1 MKKLVAVTAVLMLL
15 GGGTALAQDGEVL
28 EGLIWFDRNGNG
40 VVDAGEPAL
49 ASGKGIRVFNAA
61 TKEHIGEYGT
71 DANGRYRATGLPSGT
86 PLAIYNANTDRYA
99 TTTPSSVFRTGGAT
113 LDFGIRGGVVTGSAF
128 VDADRD
134 GVRDA
139 GERELQPVH
148 RLGGLTATGSYRIE
162 DVPEGDHE
170 LALADLRAQGLLPS
184 AVTTKLFVG
193 KGAQVHVDTPY
204 FAPRADLALGA
215 LKLGPEKPGA
225 RAVGDEVEL
234 SVPVTNSGEAAD
246 GVRFTVDRPKAKLLS
261 TGEGVV
267 AEGDGFALTA
277 PLEPGATT
285 TAKLRYALTD
295 PTITGFRVVLAPGTT
310 FGDGDPSD
318 NTAELALSVTAPPSS
333 TPPSSTTTSAPG
345 SSTTPTTT
353 APPVGGAPK
362 QLARTGAAPFWP
374 LVTGL
379 TLLLAGLVLHRA
391 TRTRRRRA

>member
-28 EGLIWFDRNGNG
+28 DGLIWFDRNGNG

-49 ASGKGIRVFNAA
+49 ASGKGVRVFNAA
-61 TKEHIGEYGT
+61 TKEHIGDYGT
-71 DANGRYRATGLPSGT
+71 DANGRYRATGLPAGV

-139 GERELQPVH
+139 GERELQPAH
-148 RLGGLTATGSYRIE
+148 RLGGLTATGSYRVE

-170 LALADLRAQGLLPS
+170 LVLADLRAQGLLPS
-184 AVTTKLFVG
+184 AVTAELFVG
-193 KGAQVHVDTPY
+193 KGEQVRLDTPY
-204 FAPRADLALGA
+204 FAPRADLVLGA
-215 LKLGPEKPGA
+215 LKLGPDKPGA
-225 RAVGDEVEL
+225 RATGDEVEL
-234 SVPVTNSGEAAD
+234 SFAITNSGEAAD

-277 PLEPGATT
+277 PLEPGATA
-285 TAKLRYALTD
+285 TARLRYALTD
-295 PTITGFRVVLAPGTT
+295 PTITGFRVVLAPGTS

-318 NTAELALSVTAPPSS
+318 NTAEVALSVTAPPSS
-333 TPPSSTTTSAPG
+333 TPPSTTSTAPG
-345 SSTTPTTT
+345 SSTAPTTT

-379 TLLLAGLVLHRA
+379 ALLVAGLALHHA
-391 TRTRRRRA
+391 ARTRRRRA